1 MSPSSP
7 LSIILVEDNHD
18 LAQTVLGFLADE
30 PALAVRGVAADIKGF
45 KELIREHLPDL
56 AVIDIGLDTPKAGL
70 ELLVWLS
77 LEYPVVR
84 PVILTINQGEVLEA
98 YQSGARSYVLKS
110 RLETLAPT
118 LLEVGLGKLIIP
130 PEIGELFLA
139 QIAATTAL
147 WRRNVDLQR
156 FSDREK
162 EILSFLKFGMRRE
175 EIGERLGISFYTVR
189 RHIQNILEKA
199 GESKIQSVLERFG
212 EVLGV

>member
-1 MSPSSP
+1 
-7 LSIILVEDNHD
+7 SIILVEDNHD

-130 PEIGELFLA
+130 
-139 QIAATTAL
+139 
-147 WRRNVDLQR
+147 
-156 FSDREK
+156 
-162 EILSFLKFGMRRE
+162 
-175 EIGERLGISFYTVR
+175 
-189 RHIQNILEKA
+189 
-199 GESKIQSVLERFG
+199 
-212 EVLGV
+212 